1 MFFSFCCSV
10 TKWCLTLWDPM
21 DCSTPGFP
29 VTHHLMSRVSDA
41 IQPAHPL
48 PSASPPALNLS
59 QQWSLFQWVA
69 LHVMWRKYWSFSIS
83 PSNKYSGLI
92 SFRIDW
98 LDLLAVEGTLKS
110 SPAPQFESIRA
121 LMFSLYGPTLTSVH
135 DYWTTSLWLDRSLL
149 AKWCLCFLICCLGW
163 S

>member
-21 DCSTPGFP
+21 DCSTPGCTQGT

-48 PSASPPALNLS
+48 PSDSLPALNLS

-69 LHVMWRKYWSFSIS
+69 LHIMWPKYWSFSIS

-98 LDLLAVEGTLKS
+98 LDLLAVEGTLN
-110 SPAPQFESIRA
+110 
-121 LMFSLYGPTLTSVH
+121 
-135 DYWTTSLWLDRSLL
+135 SLL
-149 AKWCLCFLICCLGW
+149 QHHNLKVSMLWCLVFMVQLSHLYMTTEKPHFD
-163 S
+163 